1 MTTSGS
7 RYSLGLLVIHCAA
20 YKSESLSSFFL
31 FLLKEGLRFKQVLT
45 LMT

>member
-7 RYSLGLLVIHCAA
+7 RYSLGLVIHCAA
-20 YKSESLSSFFL
+20 YKSESLPSFFL
-31 FLLKEGLRFKQVLT
+31 FRLKEGLRFKQVLT